1 MDQPFHVACMYTGS
15 SVCYCPQG
23 AGSAGGGES
32 ARHQQQVCSLWH
44 LWQQQQKLFKPQAAV
59 DIQLPK
65 LMQRVKYR
73 PPEDDLADG
82 SAEADAERAVRAAS
96 KIAEAAV
103 SKAVHAAA
111 MAGLEYM
118 PPPDMQLDIPRVAKV
133 DSRQIER
140 KAQAAQQSMARRAL
154 RLEKAQAAAVQAQL
168 AARHMQRQSSQQKDQ
183 QQQPGRATLQ
193 QMLKQNKDQI
203 HQALENSPPKA
214 ASKRHHTQ
222 AGPAASS
229 GRLSPGAPA
238 ASRGH
243 GPRARP
249 AAQHDTE
256 PPQRQRGQP
265 QAHPNSPP
273 LPPLSSSIH
282 PAIQAKLQQAHNKL
296 LGQSRP
302 SNRPEESAASARP
315 AASKPGPR
323 AGQKGKA
330 NPQPQPTQEVA
341 WEEPPPRQML
351 LRMRDIQP
359 QLQQKW
365 LQLYW
370 PDDSRWW
377 PAQVTEVNPKR
388 HRAHLLYKTGEE
400 EDLDLGKMVREG
412 EVAWLHKRD
421 MPGTGHAEHAEDS
434 NLQAWHCQKPSPPSP
449 QHGGARK
456 RKETPP
462 GRHSQ
467 PAGRPSSAQPAP
479 LQQGVAGSGVQR
491 AGRGHAQ
498 GVQEA
503 DESSSGS
510 LEHPGM
516 SAPRRQRASG
526 PPSATARTT
535 SLTKDRHTSGVPSR
549 QQSGDDT
556 SMQHGLQA
564 IFKLGNEAVG
574 RNIHVFQSEAGSW
587 YNAHIR
593 QCRPRQGI
601 LNVQYESGDQA
612 VLKAKEEHTKFNIR
626 LMPMSVHRP

>member
-1 MDQPFHVACMYTGS
+1 
-15 SVCYCPQG
+15 
-23 AGSAGGGES
+23 
-32 ARHQQQVCSLWH
+32 
-44 LWQQQQKLFKPQAAV
+44 
-59 DIQLPK
+59 
-65 LMQRVKYR
+65 
-73 PPEDDLADG
+73 
-82 SAEADAERAVRAAS
+82 
-96 KIAEAAV
+96 
-103 SKAVHAAA
+103 

-118 PPPDMQLDIPRVAKV
+118 PPPDMQLDTPRVAKV

-140 KAQAAQQSMARRAL
+140 KAQAAQQSMARRAQ

-168 AARHMQRQSSQQKDQ
+168 AARHMKRQSSQQKEQ
-183 QQQPGRATLQ
+183 QQVQQPGRATLQ

-203 HQALENSPPKA
+203 HQALENSPPRA
-214 ASKRHHTQ
+214 ASKRHQTQ
-222 AGPAASS
+222 AGPAAST
-229 GRLSPGAPA
+229 GRLSPKAPA

-243 GPRARP
+243 GPKARP
-249 AAQHDTE
+249 AAQLDTE
-256 PPQRQRGQP
+256 PAQRQRGQP

-282 PAIQAKLQQAHNKL
+282 PAVQAKLQQAHNKL

-302 SNRPEESAASARP
+302 NNRQEEAAASARP
-315 AASKPGPR
+315 AASKPAPR

-330 NPQPQPTQEVA
+330 NPQPQPSQEVA

-388 HRAHLLYKTGEE
+388 HRAHLLYETGEE

-434 NLQAWHCQKPSPPSP
+434 NPQAWHGQKQSPPSP
-449 QHGGARK
+449 QHGGGRK
-456 RKETPP
+456 RKEPPP
-462 GRHSQ
+462 GRQSQ
-467 PAGRPSSAQPAP
+467 PTSRPSSAP
-479 LQQGVAGSGVQR
+479 LKHGSSVQR

-498 GVQEA
+498 GMQEA
-503 DESSSGS
+503 VESSSGS

-526 PPSATARTT
+526 APSANARTT
-535 SLTKDRHTSGVPSR
+535 SLPKDRHASGGPSR
-549 QQSGDDT
+549 QQSGDDN

-574 RNIHVFQSEAGSW
+574 RNVHVFQSEAGSW

-626 LMPMSVHRP
+626 LMPMSVRRP